1 MIKIDAWLQ
10 QSMSSGG
17 KLLVTEEELG
27 KEFFDLSTGIAG
39 QLMQKFVTYGQRLAI
54 VVVDSAEYSARFR
67 ELAMEHNNHHAIR
80 FFPSAEV
87 AAIWLESQE

>member
-1 MIKIDAWLQ
+1 M
-10 QSMSSGG
+10 
-17 KLLVTEEELG
+17 VTEEELG

-67 ELAMEHNNHHAIR
+67 ELALEHNNHHAIR
-80 FFPSAEV
+80 FFPSAAL
-87 AAIWLESQE
+87 AANWLEQQE